1 MSTASIAMSFW
12 IKIIRIAYYAINWS
26 PSTTTEFK
34 TFIEMCTSKL
44 VNYSFLYIFDC
55 PTYVMFNTQ
64 ERTKFNAKSIKYIF
78 INYANGVKGYES

>member
-1 MSTASIAMSFW
+1 MSLTLLERTRALLSTASIAMSFW

-44 VNYSFLYIFDC
+44 VNYSFLYIFIALH
-55 PTYVMFNTQ
+55 M
-64 ERTKFNAKSIKYIF
+64 
-78 INYANGVKGYES
+78 